1 VLNLFGL
8 NKRLIMKKLN
18 VCLSIILLSSLFSS
32 VAGAQ
37 DEAAETG
44 LVFTPIEI
52 FICNYKKGKGP
63 EHLDKV
69 IADWN
74 KWMDDTGAEPYS
86 AWIYTSFY
94 NSPDYDFDVAWLGV
108 WPDGKSMGKG
118 TDQWLADGGEQADAF
133 AKVMTCPLHANFAST
148 ELRGGPSE
156 NADSAVLEFSD
167 CKFKE
172 DAKFADAMS
181 AASDW
186 NAYMTAQGSV
196 GSEWFFF
203 PVYGSDPEW
212 HFKQVNAYPN
222 HAELGADY
230 DRYGNGAGY
239 VKAQELHGDTY
250 TCGVSRIYN
259 SKRVRAGLPQ
269 QSQE

>member
-1 VLNLFGL
+1 M
-8 NKRLIMKKLN
+8 RKLN
-18 VCLSIILLSSLFSS
+18 VCLVITLLSSLFASAA
-32 VAGAQ
+32 VAQ
-37 DEAAETG
+37 DEAAETR

-69 IADWN
+69 IANWN

-108 WPDGKSMGKG
+108 WSDGRSMGKG
-118 TDQWLADGGEQADAF
+118 TDHWLAAGGAQADAF
-133 AKVMTCPLHANFAST
+133 EKVMTCPLHANFAST

-172 DAKFADAMS
+172 GAKFADAMS
-181 AASDW
+181 AASNW
-186 NAYMTAQGSV
+186 NAYMTAEGSV

-212 HFKQVNAYPN
+212 HFKRVNAYPN
-222 HAELGADY
+222 YAELGADY

-239 VKAQELHGDTY
+239 VKAQELHGDAY

-269 QSQE
+269 QPEK